1 MLMLFSP
8 DVKVQQTQRE
18 RMAVMGFLVA
28 FPSEY
33 DLAKTRILSSP
44 EISSLQ
50 NTFSRILHIEIS
62 FSFSSPAHPFAQM
75 SNAFVSRNIG
85 ESGKQ

>member
-8 DVKVQQTQRE
+8 DFKVQQTQRE
-18 RMAVMGFLVA
+18 HMAVMRFLAA

-33 DLAKTRILSSP
+33 DLAKTRILSSSV
-44 EISSLQ
+44 ISSLQ
-50 NTFSRILHIEIS
+50 NTFTRILHTEIS
-62 FSFSSPAHPFAQM
+62 SSFSSPAHPFAQM
-75 SNAFVSRNIG
+75 SNAFVSWNIG